1 MSLGL
6 AGDQVLI
13 EPNHLSISLY
23 ISRYYIINI
32 HTHTHTH
39 EARPPQRHR
48 EHSGAPCFQGGFEKQ
63 KQIDSATPGYVCK
76 AITGWEAEIVL
87 TNEIRLV
94 GTHKCACTHK
104 HIVHTQYRV
113 HTPR

>member
-32 HTHTHTH
+32 HTHTHTRLGRLKDTGNTV
-39 EARPPQRHR
+39 ERLAFRADLKSKNKLILRRQDMFARQLQVGRQRL
-48 EHSGAPCFQGGFEKQ
+48 F
-63 KQIDSATPGYVCK
+63 
-76 AITGWEAEIVL
+76 
-87 TNEIRLV
+87 
-94 GTHKCACTHK
+94 
-104 HIVHTQYRV
+104 
-113 HTPR
+113 